1 MLDFFKSILTT
12 DNVASKQDPKEQIQ
26 LATCALFL
34 EVANA
39 DDDFS
44 RVENEFIKKIMKD
57 KFCINDDLVNGLIEQ
72 SKLQTENS
80 ISLYEFTKTINE
92 SFSKKEK
99 IEIVKNL
106 WKLVFEDGIMDK
118 YEEHFMRTISN
129 NLHLEHSEM
138 IATKLEA
145 KEEAKN

>member
-1 MLDFFKSILTT
+1 MLDFFKNIITT
-12 DNVASKQDPKEQIQ
+12 ENFAENYDSQKQLQ
-26 LATCALFL
+26 LATCALFI

-44 RVENEFIKKIMKD
+44 KVENEFIKKIIKE
-57 KFCINDDLVNGLIEQ
+57 KFGLEDGLVNELLEE
-72 SKLQTENS
+72 SRLKTEKS
-80 ISLYEFTKTINE
+80 ISLYEFTKTINQ
-92 SFSKKEK
+92 FFNKKEK

-106 WKLVFEDGIMDK
+106 WKLVFSDGVMDK

-129 NLHLEHSEM
+129 NLHLPHSEM